1 MYLPASSSDDDLSTT
16 LDQLSAVLEGRDSDS
31 LNLVCGYYNG
41 DIGTVTNGRGIGPPT
56 KAGKLIH
63 DFFARH
69 QLWPVNQSEDAN
81 GPIHTYEGPT
91 GCSTI
96 DNIAVPTPLRP
107 CLIRYGVM
115 EKMSK
120 IPLTIARCK
129 LYVTSKLYHNFR

>member
-56 KAGKLIH
+56 KAGKLVH

-81 GPIHTYEGPT
+81 GPPGGSLGYLG
-91 GCSTI
+91 GRMRS
-96 DNIAVPTPLRP
+96 L
-107 CLIRYGVM
+107 
-115 EKMSK
+115 
-120 IPLTIARCK
+120 
-129 LYVTSKLYHNFR
+129 SKLKITPKALVSGQKSTLILIKR